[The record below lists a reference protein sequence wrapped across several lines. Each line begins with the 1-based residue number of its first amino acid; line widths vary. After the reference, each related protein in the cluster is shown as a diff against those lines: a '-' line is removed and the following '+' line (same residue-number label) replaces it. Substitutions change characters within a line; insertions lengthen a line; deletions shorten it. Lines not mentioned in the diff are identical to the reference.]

1 MEQNGNVL
9 IVDDEEG
16 LRFGLRVFLSRNGF
30 SVIEAGNLT
39 EAKKEM
45 QNHIFNIAILD
56 IRLKD
61 EESGLDLMTSLKE
74 QNPEMVILIITGYA
88 QLETAIEALRKG
100 ANDYMQKPLV
110 KEKVLASILKNRE
123 LHLLR
128 RENRQLKEELNKGS
142 EQYRIITESP
152 VMKEILRTA
161 DQVKDLAP
169 NILITGESGTGK
181 EVLARYIHNTGKRMQ
196 NNFVGLNS
204 ASLSD
209 NLLLSELFGHRKGAF
224 TGAVENKA
232 GKFELAHKGTF
243 FLDEVGDMSMD
254 IQAKFLRV
262 LEERSFEPLGGN
274 NRIEFDTHIIAAT
287 NHNIPALIKKD
298 LFREDLFF
306 RLNVIHFNLPPLRER
321 KEDMGELCNSFIKM
335 YCRQYRKIIEPLGEE
350 EVKVLQEYDW
360 PGNIRELK
368 NLINRIVILT
378 DRNRISC
385 QQIIRLLGSISP
397 FEEAGTLKISSPHC
411 KTSGSLGERLNP
423 IVEQYERQILIEA
436 LEKNHFNRT
445 RTAEELGITRKT
457 IGRKLQHYNIKEKKG
472 HK

>member
-16 LRFGLRVFLSRNGF
+16 LRFGLKIFLSRNGF
-30 SVIEAGNLT
+30 SVSEAGTLP
-39 EAKKEM
+39 EAKKLM
-45 QNHIFNIAILD
+45 QSIFFDVAILD

-61 EESGLDLMTSLKE
+61 KESGLDLIRILKE
-74 QNPEMVILIITGYA
+74 QNPYTVILVVTGYA
-88 QLETAIEALRKG
+88 ELDTAIDALRKG
-100 ANDYMQKPLV
+100 ANDYLQKPLE
-110 KEKVLASILKNRE
+110 KERVLDSIRKNRE
-123 LHLLR
+123 LSLLR
-128 RENRQLKEELNKGS
+128 RENRQLKEELKKGNKEG
-142 EQYRIITESP
+142 RIIAESS
-152 VMKEILRTA
+152 VMKEIIRTA

-181 EVLARYIHNTGKRMQ
+181 EVLARYIHETGKCGQ

-204 ASLSD
+204 AALSD

-224 TGAVENKA
+224 TGAVEDKA

-243 FLDEVGDMSMD
+243 FLDEVGDMSLE

-274 NRIEFDTHIIAAT
+274 NRIEIDTHVIAAT
-287 NHNIPALIKKD
+287 NHDIPALIKKG

-321 KEDMGELCNSFIKM
+321 KEDIGNLSNSFIRM
-335 YCRQYRKIIEPLGEE
+335 YCRQYRKTVNPLREE
-350 EVKVLQEYDW
+350 EIQILKEYNW

-378 DRNRISC
+378 DRE
-385 QQIIRLLGSISP
+385 QICSDQIRRLIGCYP
-397 FEEAGTLKISSPHC
+397 GEAETQNSERTSFHTAQFGTLA
-411 KTSGSLGERLNP
+411 ERLNP
-423 IVEQYERQILIEA
+423 VIQEYEKKILIEA
-436 LEKNHFNRT
+436 LKKNRYNRT

-457 IGRKLQHYNIKEKKG
+457 IGRKLQVYNIKGKSG
-472 HK
+472 T